1 LSTAIDESDSAIIS
15 NVTDISLYKKLLPD
29 TTVSLNYTLLFNT
42 ALEVKTGGRA
52 STYDVSAKTAVTSDI
67 FTFGGDQCQLDDN
80 GAGLV
85 RIMKRVGTTL
95 SFVEKIGIVDY
106 ATGTIQLIGFQPD
119 SIIGDHLKIFVIPAD
134 EDVSSSQN
142 TIMTIEPTGI
152 NLTIEQLQQ

>member
-1 LSTAIDESDSAIIS
+1 
-15 NVTDISLYKKLLPD
+15 
-29 TTVSLNYTLLFNT
+29 
-42 ALEVKTGGRA
+42 
-52 STYDVSAKTAVTSDI
+52 
-67 FTFGGDQCQLDDN
+67 
-80 GAGLV
+80 
-85 RIMKRVGTTL
+85 MKRVGTTL

-134 EDVSSSQN
+134 EDVSCSQN